1 MMMVMPTARD
11 GLGQILNIGQLAGL
25 GGIGEV
31 RRQGAELVRRG
42 RIAVRLGGLG
52 RILQVRGDL
61 LRNLFVLGRVG
72 LLKLLKVA
80 HQLGEW

>member
-61 LRNLFVLGRVG
+61 LCDLLVLRRIR
-72 LLKLLKVA
+72 LLKLLEDA
-80 HQLGEW
+80 HQLGER